1 MAESIGKTALRFL
14 LWCLFYCAVA
24 VVGSIVESVTNSDVI
39 MSWTI
44 LIGFILMTVIY
55 LCKHYVELS
64 FGRIERRMV
73 WSAVGMSV
81 LIAVAY
87 VLVLVSVFTL
97 IDLKHLFP
105 SEVESLEKTG
115 EHLFPG
121 IAGLLYG
128 CIFCPVLEE
137 IGLRGIL
144 LGGLLKSRCRPW
156 MAILITAVIFALF
169 HGVGVHFLVSFV
181 FATIIGWLYWR
192 TGSIILCMIIHIINN
207 SLSFIELDGQSK
219 VVILLIFAGSMM
231 LLALGLWWFAKKCT
245 TETATQ
251 VDGGQS
257 LS

>member
-1 MAESIGKTALRFL
+1 MAEGLGRTVLRFL
-14 LWCLFYCAVA
+14 LWCLFYCVVA
-24 VVGSIVESVTNSDVI
+24 VVGNLVGSITGSDEA
-39 MSWTI
+39 MSWTM
-44 LIGFILMTVIY
+44 LSGFVLMTVVY
-55 LCKHYVELS
+55 FGKHYVELS
-64 FGRIERRMV
+64 FGRIERGAA
-73 WSAVGMSV
+73 SVGMAV
-81 LIAVAY
+81 LVASAY
-87 VLVLVSVFTL
+87 VLVMLSVFTL
-97 IDLKHLFP
+97 IDLDHLFP
-105 SEVESLEKTG
+105 KEIGSLEKTG

-245 TETATQ
+245 TETATLA
-251 VDGGQS
+251 DGGQS